1 VKPGR
6 TWLVY
11 TLIRLG
17 LFAAV
22 LIVLL
27 LLQITPWLAA
37 VIAALIA
44 LCISI
49 IFLRKPREEASKT
62 LYEARNNRG
71 QAASRPSSRAAG
83 ASDDESVE
91 DDAVDHAA
99 GTATGTDEQR
109 P

>member
-1 VKPGR
+1 MKPGR

-17 LFAAV
+17 LFAGV
-22 LIVLL
+22 LILLL

-71 QAASRPSSRAAG
+71 QAASRPSASRE
-83 ASDDESVE
+83 DESVE

-99 GTATGTDEQR
+99 GDEQR

>member
-1 VKPGR
+1 M
-6 TWLVY
+6 Y

-22 LIVLL
+22 LILL
-27 LLQITPWLAA
+27 LVLQITPWLAA
-37 VIAALIA
+37 VIAALIS

-71 QAASRPSSRAAG
+71 QAASRPST
-83 ASDDESVE
+83 ASEDENVE

-99 GTATGTDEQR
+99 GDEQR

>member
-1 VKPGR
+1 VNPGR

-17 LFAAV
+17 LFAGV
-22 LIVLL
+22 LILL
-27 LLQITPWLAA
+27 LVLQITPWLAA
-37 VIAALIA
+37 VIAALIS

-71 QAASRPSSRAAG
+71 QAASRRTT
-83 ASDDESVE
+83 ASDDENVE
-91 DDAVDHAA
+91 DEAVDHAA
-99 GTATGTDEQR
+99 GSTTAPAEPGDER
-109 P
+109 RD